1 MEHERKRNLSNP
13 FIGQGFIIKHGL
25 NEHFWFA
32 GWKSYS
38 GWMAMKKRNLRNT
51 IRPGFFSGVLIGFGQ
66 ILSFAT
72 ARESKDNKPPETA
85 KPYTLTISGRVDPAM
100 APVAGQ
106 MATLF
111 YQSYPRLVERFGNPK
126 KPAPTQIE
134 LVFAKDIKVPAYCIG
149 SKITVSIEWLTKHPE
164 DVGLLTHELTHAV
177 QAYPRSEPGWFT
189 EGLADY
195 ARHLY
200 GPREQP
206 NWALPAHL
214 TDKQS
219 YKDSYRVT
227 GKFLLWLDGKYPG
240 VVDKLHRKMQD
251 REFVIEDFKTLT
263 GKTIDELWEECV
275 GK

>member
-1 MEHERKRNLSNP
+1 MEKRWPGNTKSLAMLCGVLVG
-13 FIGQGFIIKHGL
+13 IGL
-25 NEHFWFA
+25 NLP
-32 GWKSYS
+32 S
-38 GWMAMKKRNLRNT
+38 GFTQEPTDKKT
-51 IRPGFFSGVLIGFGQ
+51 V
-66 ILSFAT
+66 
-72 ARESKDNKPPETA
+72 ESPQ
-85 KPYTLTISGRVDPAM
+85 PYTLTISGKVDPAM

-106 MATLF
+106 MTTLF

-134 LVFAKDIKVPAYCIG
+134 LIFARDIRVPAYCSG
-149 SKITVSIEWLTKHPE
+149 SKITVSVDWLTKHPE

-177 QAYPRSEPGWFT
+177 QAYPRSGPGWFT

-206 NWALPAHL
+206 NWALPAKL
-214 TDKQS
+214 TAKQS
-219 YKDSYRVT
+219 YKNSYRIT
-227 GKFLLWLDGKYPG
+227 GKFLLWLDEKHPG

-263 GKTIDELWEECV
+263 GKTVDELWEECV